1 MKLIQPKTPQAIHS
15 SKPVTKVPQGFNESE
30 DLLKSVRV
38 YSKEKKVCLD
48 YRLFDGY
55 RKDGKE
61 RVRFSLK
68 LDATPSNMQQ
78 VERNKFALALEHFLA
93 NNEVTDGNFTIDEIA
108 LKALN
113 EDRHN
118 RAEDTHQDYIQIY
131 TKYIKPY
138 FGNKHLADIK
148 VTDLKAWKNNLIE
161 SSNLSKSRF
170 TKYYRTFNFIWS
182 YALMNELIDK
192 NPLALVDKKSKQF
205 SKSKSDSSQKYYSR
219 DEVQRMLEG
228 ATGWFKAFLTLS
240 FNTGL
245 RTGEALALQWGDI
258 DFENNTITIQRTQRH
273 GVLKETKTNIVNVN
287 YLPAPVKEALTL
299 HSQTAKSSLWVFPNK
314 KTLQPYFES
323 RPIVESYFKP
333 LLERLNIPYKTLYA
347 TRHSFAS
354 SIVEKN
360 MPITLAQKYLG
371 HTKLSTTMDYYV
383 KNGLMDVAKIDRG
396 IDRLYA

>member
-1 MKLIQPKTPQAIHS
+1 MKLIQPKTHQALTA
-15 SKPVTKVPQGFNESE
+15 SKPVLTVPQGFNEYE

-38 YSKEKKVCLD
+38 YSKGGKVCLD
-48 YRLFDGY
+48 YRLLDEY

-61 RVRFSLK
+61 RIRFSLK
-68 LDATPSNMQQ
+68 LDDTPLNMQRT
-78 VERNKFALALEHFLA
+78 EREKYALALEHFLS
-93 NNEVTDGNFTIDEIA
+93 NNEVNDGNYTIEDIA

-113 EDRHN
+113 EDKHN
-118 RAEDTHQDYIQIY
+118 RAEDTHNDYIQIY

-161 SSNLSKSRF
+161 SHQLSKSRF
-170 TKYYRTFNFIWS
+170 NKYYRTFNFIWN
-182 YALMNELIDK
+182 YALVNEMIDK

-205 SKSKSDSSQKYYSR
+205 SKSKSDASQKYYSKE
-219 DEVQRMLEG
+219 EVKRILEH

-245 RTGEALALQWGDI
+245 RTGEALALQWGDV
-258 DFENNTITIQRTQRH
+258 DFENNTITIQRSQRH
-273 GVLKETKTNIVNVN
+273 GKLKETKTNIVNTV
-287 YLPAPVKEALTL
+287 YMPVPVQEALEL
-299 HSQTAKSSLWVFPNK
+299 HKQTAKSELWVFPNEN
-314 KTLQPYFES
+314 TLQPYFES
-323 RPIVESYFKP
+323 RPIVKTYLKP
-333 LLERLNIPYKTLYA
+333 LLERLNITYKTLYA

-354 SIVEKN
+354 SVVENK

-383 KNGLMDVAKIDRG
+383 KNGLMDVENIDEG
-396 IDRLYA
+396 IDRLFA

>member
-1 MKLIQPKTPQAIHS
+1 MKIKQPKQTLEFTA

-30 DLLKSVRV
+30 DLIKSVRV
-38 YSKEKKVCLD
+38 YSKDGKICLD
-48 YRLFDGY
+48 YRLLDGY
-55 RKDGKE
+55 RKNGQE
-61 RVRFSLK
+61 RIRFSLK
-68 LDATPSNMQQ
+68 LDATPSNMQRT
-78 VERNKFALALEHFLA
+78 EREKFALALDHFLS
-93 NNEVTDGNFTIDEIA
+93 NNEVSDGNYTIDEIA

-118 RAEDTHQDYIQIY
+118 RAEDTHNDYIQIY

-219 DEVQRMLEG
+219 DEVQRILEG

-287 YLPAPVKEALTL
+287 YLPAPVKEALYI
-299 HSQTAKSSLWVFPNK
+299 HQQQAKSDLWVFPNEN
-314 KTLQPYFES
+314 TLQPYFES

-333 LLERLNIPYKTLYA
+333 LLERLNITYKTLYA
-347 TRHSFAS
+347 TRHTFAS
-354 SIVEKN
+354 LIVENN

-383 KNGLMDVAKIDRG
+383 KNGLMDVAKIDSG